1 MPRRKFRNPLK
12 GRHPQIRGC
21 SPPDW
26 EWFVVCPPANAFDPV
41 ILGYQGEAQEPIEFS
56 IRESPCRWSS
66 INPNG
71 GGTRGA
77 LSWTMS
83 EWGEGG
89 QPLGRGLV
97 ILVEVPQSRDRRVF
111 PFQVIEDLR
120 VLAL

>member
-1 MPRRKFRNPLK
+1 MPRRKFRDTLE
-12 GRHPQIRGC
+12 GRHPKVFGC
-21 SPPDW
+21 SSPDW
-26 EWFVVCPPANAFDPV
+26 ERFGVCPPANAFDPV

-97 ILVEVPQSRDRRVF
+97 ILMEVPQGGDR
-111 PFQVIEDLR
+111 
-120 VLAL
+120 